1 MEIPK
6 LPIVIDPE
14 TGEPEV
20 VGKGRTAIIKAGSAT
35 VSRLIHLTEMETPD
49 DKYNPVDEL
58 VASGALR
65 NN

>member
-6 LPIVIDPE
+6 LPVVIDPE

-35 VSRLIHLTEMETPD
+35 VSRLVQLTETGTPRE
-49 DKYNPVDEL
+49 KFNPIDEL